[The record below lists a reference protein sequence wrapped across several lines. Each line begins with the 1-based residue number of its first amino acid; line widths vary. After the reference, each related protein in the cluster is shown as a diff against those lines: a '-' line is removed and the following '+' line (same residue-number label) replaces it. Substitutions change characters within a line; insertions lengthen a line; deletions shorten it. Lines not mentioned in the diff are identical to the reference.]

1 MIRNRAPRL
10 PDAEQFAVTWGIPDD
25 FGGMTSALLQRSAAF
40 AAAGRPVTVLTF
52 DDRLDTTALVERM
65 RSAGL
70 LAPGVAVA
78 HLWDWLAAH
87 PVAAG
92 AGADRVF
99 TPLGEGEDERHDG
112 VLRRRTRRGADGS
125 VLQVDRYRPD
135 GSLLV
140 SDRRDVTQPGVL
152 GGRSVVLCDTQGSPV
167 RGWGS
172 VWALY
177 RFWLDA
183 LTGQRRAVL
192 IVDSK
197 TSARFVRG
205 YRRSHALTVHLVH
218 SSHRGADG
226 AFKASRRDVL
236 EHADEYDGIV
246 VLTERQR
253 RELEH
258 DLTVGAHVAVVPNAR
273 DLGDLIAAPL
283 DRARGRGVMLASL
296 TGRKR
301 VPHAVAAVARASRP
315 VRLDVY
321 GDGDRRGEV
330 EASIAAEGAAER
342 VVLHGHRRGASGA
355 FRDGDFSLLTSTAEG
370 APLVLVE
377 SMAAGCIPI
386 AYDIE
391 YGPSDMIRDGVDGY
405 VVPAGDVAALAERI
419 DRLQDLPE
427 DALRAMRASA
437 REASLGYTDEAVTQ
451 RWSQVLAEA
460 AARKGWATEERGAV
474 ERAIGG
480 LRRRIQTRRG
490 LPAD

>member
-1 MIRNRAPRL
+1 MTRDSTPRL
-10 PDAEQFAVTWGIPDD
+10 PDADQFAVTWGIPDD

-40 AAAGRPVTVLTF
+40 AASGRPVTVLTF
-52 DDRLDTTALVERM
+52 DDRLDTADVVERM
-65 RSAGL
+65 RSEGA
-70 LAPGVAVA
+70 LAPGVDVA
-78 HLWDWLAAH
+78 HLWDWLADH

-92 AGADRVF
+92 AGAGRLF
-99 TPLGEGEDERHDG
+99 TPLDSGEDEHHDG
-112 VLRRRTRRGADGS
+112 VLRRRTRRGPDGT

-140 SDRRDVTQPGVL
+140 SDRRDVAEAGVL
-152 GGRSVVLCDTQGSPV
+152 GGRSVVLCDAQGSPV

-183 LTGQRRAVL
+183 LTAERRAVL

-205 YRRSHALTVHLVH
+205 YRRPDVLTMHLVH
-218 SSHRGADG
+218 SSHRDAAG

-246 VLTERQR
+246 VLTDRQR
-253 RELEH
+253 RDLEQ
-258 DLTVGAHVAVVPNAR
+258 DLTVAAHVAVVPNAR
-273 DLGDLIAAPL
+273 DLGDLVAAPL
-283 DRARGRGVMLASL
+283 ERPRGRGVMLASL

-301 VPHAVAAVARASRP
+301 VPHAVTAVARAARP
-315 VRLDVY
+315 VRLDLY
-321 GDGDRRGEV
+321 GDGDRRDEV
-330 EASIAAEGAAER
+330 QATIAAEGAADR
-342 VVLHGHRRGASGA
+342 VVLHGHRAGASSA
-355 FRDGDFSLLTSTAEG
+355 FREGDFSLLTSTAEG

-391 YGPSDMIRDGVDGY
+391 YGPSDMIRDGVDGF
-405 VVPAGDVAALAERI
+405 VVAAGDVAALSERI
-419 DRLQDLPE
+419 ERLQDLPE
-427 DALRAMRASA
+427 ETVRRMRTAA
-437 REASLGYTDEAVTQ
+437 REASLGYTDEAVTR
-451 RWSQVLAEA
+451 RWAEVLGEA
-460 AARKGWATEERGAV
+460 AVRKGWTVRQRGLA
-474 ERAIGG
+474 ERALGG
-480 LRRRIQTRRG
+480 LRRRVQARRA

>member
-1 MIRNRAPRL
+1 
-10 PDAEQFAVTWGIPDD
+10 
-25 FGGMTSALLQRSAAF
+25 MTSALLQRSAAF
-40 AAAGRPVTVLTF
+40 AAAGWPVTVLTF
-52 DDRLDTTALVERM
+52 DDRLDTAAVVERM
-65 RSAGL
+65 RASGA
-70 LAPGVAVA
+70 LAPGVAVTQ
-78 HLWDWLAAH
+78 LWDWLAAH
-87 PVAAG
+87 PVTAG
-92 AGADRVF
+92 AGADRLF
-99 TPLGEGEDERHDG
+99 TPLGDGEDEHHEG
-112 VLRRRTRRGADGS
+112 VLRRRTRRGPDGT

-140 SDRRDVTQPGVL
+140 SDRRDVTEPGVL
-152 GGRSVVLCDTQGSPV
+152 GGRSVVLCDAHGEPV

-183 LTGQRRAVL
+183 LTDRRRAVL

-205 YRRSHALTVHLVH
+205 YRRAHALTVHLVH

-226 AFKASRRDVL
+226 AFKASRREVL
-236 EHADEYDGIV
+236 EHADQYDAVV

-253 RELEH
+253 RDLEH
-258 DLTVGAHVAVVPNAR
+258 DLTVRAHVAVVPNAR
-273 DLGDLIAAPL
+273 ELDELIAAPI
-283 DRARGRGVMLASL
+283 DRPRGRGVMLASL

-301 VPHAVAAVARASRP
+301 VPHAVSAVARASHA

-330 EASIAAEGAAER
+330 EAAVAAEGAAER
-342 VVLHGHRRGASGA
+342 VVLHGHRSGASGA

-419 DRLQDLPE
+419 DRLQELPE
-427 DALRAMRASA
+427 DAVRAMRASA

-451 RWSQVLAEA
+451 RWSQVLEAA
-460 AARKGWATEERGAV
+460 AARKGWRAEHRGPV
-474 ERAIGG
+474 ERVLGG
-480 LRRRIQTRRG
+480 LRRRVQARRA